1 MVVIFDIRHNNL
13 RLITVAW
20 TSNKIAQAQDD
31 RTDIKPKGIVHEAG
45 RSYIGAT
52 TPKSLRH
59 LGDAASWESA
69 LSSRGCGRR
78 AGPIRS

>member
-20 TSNKIAQAQDD
+20 TSNKIAQAPDD

-45 RSYIGAT
+45 
-52 TPKSLRH
+52 K
-59 LGDAASWESA
+59 AAAQHHVCE
-69 LSSRGCGRR
+69 
-78 AGPIRS
+78 PDVEV